1 MAEKVFN
8 EDFATVLDQGDN
20 FDINDLFAKNVTDV
34 VAKEEEDI
42 SEKGDGKEVKEDKKD
57 TSSPEEKELDVNTVL
72 SDQKNEEDKKAAIQD
87 KKTSKEDKK
96 EEDKDIE
103 DTKEKGPL
111 TKSKDDSPSSTSSF
125 TVIFARDL
133 SERDLLSS
141 YDEEKVIKD
150 VEEHGEAEALRNLIK
165 DEIGYNVNSI
175 KKTYDE
181 GYQQYIDLVEG
192 GTDADAAA
200 DLMSM
205 KESLSSITEDDLKD
219 ENNIDLRKD
228 ILSSLY
234 SMTTDLSD
242 ERIKKMVDKSFDVGD
257 DVSDAVDAYKELNNL
272 VNTAIQNEKDN
283 AAQREA
289 AVKEENQRQL
299 TVLKET
305 VDSLNEII
313 PGQKINSQTKD
324 KIYKDITEP
333 VKDKQGNVV
342 NRIWAKRTEDPFA
355 FDSKLAYLLE
365 TGFFDGGG
373 LWKKIMKTKITKEAT
388 ALEDYLSK
396 NTKKTAGIVDRSVEE
411 KDRLKDI
418 IQSTASILK

>member
-1 MAEKVFN
+1 MAKEVFE
-8 EDFATVLDQGDN
+8 EDFATMINGGDD

-34 VAKEEEDI
+34 VDKSEVKLEEEED
-42 SEKGDGKEVKEDKKD
+42 KKTT
-57 TSSPEEKELDVNTVL
+57 TSSDEEKLDVNTVL
-72 SDQKNEEDKKAAIQD
+72 SDLKKEEDKKAAIQD
-87 KKTSKEDKK
+87 KEKTK
-96 EEDKDIE
+96 EEKSEEEEEIE
-103 DTKEKGPL
+103 ETEKKGPS
-111 TKSKDDSPSSTSSF
+111 TKAKNESPSSTPF

-141 YDEEKVIKD
+141 YDEEKVLKDIK
-150 VEEHGEAEALRNLIK
+150 ENGEPVALRNLIK
-165 DEIGYNVNSI
+165 DEIGYNVSSI

-181 GYQQYIDLVEG
+181 GYQQYIDLIEG
-192 GTDADAAA
+192 GTNMDAAA

-205 KESLSSITEDDLKD
+205 KESLSSITEEDLKD
-219 ENNIDLRKD
+219 ENNADLRRD
-228 ILSSLY
+228 VLSSLY
-234 SMTTDLSD
+234 GMTTDLSD
-242 ERIKKMVDKSFDVGD
+242 ERIKKMIDKSFDVGE
-257 DVSDAVDAYKELNNL
+257 DVADAIDAFNELGTLVDEAINNEKEDAV
-272 VNTAIQNEKDN
+272 
-283 AAQREA
+283 QREA
-289 AVKEENQRQL
+289 AIKEENQRQL
-299 TVLKET
+299 TLLKET
-305 VDSLNEII
+305 VDSLNEVI

-373 LWKKIMKTKITKEAT
+373 LWKKIMKTKMTKEAT

-396 NTKKTAGIVDRSVEE
+396 NTKKSAGIVDRSVEE